1 MEIVALVPASFDTTN
16 FFARIDH
23 SINRRHQLGARYSLY
38 HINTVKARV
47 QFTNSRLDAPVND
60 EVGPAVGI
68 SGVTNFGTATVRR
81 SRVTLTCSNLAGV
94 Y

>member
-1 MEIVALVPASFDTTN
+1 MALVPASFDTTN

-38 HINTVKARV
+38 HINAVKARV
-47 QFTNSRLDAPVND
+47 QFTNSRLDAPVN

-68 SGVTNFGTATVRR
+68 SGVTNFGTATV
-81 SRVTLTCSNLAGV
+81 SRDELIASFENDGP
-94 Y
+94 